1 MKSPIDQSELAVR
14 LGERLRSIRSQQQ
27 LSLHDVER
35 LSEGELK
42 ASVVGA
48 YERGERTLS
57 LPRLGRLA
65 AFYRVH
71 LSQLLDTDPNARVG
85 AAEPEERVVVD
96 LVALEEQREERVA
109 LGRFVDAIR
118 SRRGDFNGRVLT
130 VRTTDLLTLAAV
142 LDMSAEGLRE
152 DLAAAGVLRT
162 PGASDMRAG
171 EPASL

>member
-1 MKSPIDQSELAVR
+1 MKAPIDQTELAAR

-65 AFYRVH
+65 EFYRVH
-71 LSQLLDTDPNARVG
+71 ISQMLHADPPARDGV
-85 AAEPEERVVVD
+85 AEPEERVVID
-96 LVALEEQREERVA
+96 LVALEEQREDRAA

-130 VRTTDLLTLAAV
+130 VRTGDLLTLAAV
-142 LDMSAEGLRE
+142 LDTSAEGLRD
-152 DLAAAGVLRT
+152 DLAEAGVLRNST
-162 PGASDMRAG
+162 ASDVDDRST
-171 EPASL
+171 ASR